1 MFKKLTKVWEI
12 FGGIFLI
19 GISIIC
25 ILVFWE
31 FLAWHNLG
39 NRLGISPTMA
49 SLDQYMKNT
58 LSTGMSYKEVHET
71 FDSIA
76 RNLYQPLGSG
86 RYEQCETVFLL
97 IGPLPLLEPGYDIC
111 YNGGK
116 LERLSTV
123 Y

>member
-1 MFKKLTKVWEI
+1 MLKKPTRVLEI
-12 FGGIFLI
+12 LGGIFLI
-19 GISIIC
+19 CISITC

-49 SLDQYMKNT
+49 SLGQYVRNT
-58 LSTGMSYKEVHET
+58 ISVGMSYKEVHET
-71 FDSIA
+71 FDSMAKNIY
-76 RNLYQPLGSG
+76 RPFSSG

-111 YNGGK
+111 YKDDK
-116 LERLSTV
+116 LVKLSTI